1 MEGAGA
7 ARKRSRPDTANGGAA
22 GGKRSR
28 ETESFQTGLS
38 SKSKPCTKFFS
49 TIGCPFGEGCHFS
62 HFVPGGYQAVA
73 KTLNLGN
80 PAVPAPARAP
90 MDHAA
95 GGNSHPASSGKT
107 RMCTKYNTAEGCKF
121 GDKCHFA
128 HGEREL
134 GKPAYMSHESAM
146 APPMGGRYGGRP
158 EPPPPAAM
166 GPPAGNFGASATAKI
181 SVDASLAGGIIGKGG
196 VNTKQICRVTGVKLS
211 IRDHVSDPN
220 LKNIEL
226 EGNFDQ
232 IKQASNMV
240 GELIATISPST
251 PAKKPAGSAAGAAP
265 AGRGGPGGRSNYK
278 TKLCENFVKGTCT
291 FGDRCH
297 FAHGENEQRKGAA

>member
-1 MEGAGA
+1 MEGAGSA
-7 ARKRSRPDTANGGAA
+7 ARKRTRPDTANGGAA

-28 ETESFQTGLS
+28 EMESFQTGLS

-49 TIGCPFGEGCHFS
+49 TVGCPFGEGCHFL

-80 PAVPAPARAP
+80 PAVSAPARAP

-95 GGNSHPASSGKT
+95 AGNSRPVSSGKT
-107 RMCTKYNTAEGCKF
+107 RMCTKYNTPEGCKF

-146 APPMGGRYGGRP
+146 APMGGRFGGRP
-158 EPPPPAAM
+158 EPPLPAAM

-196 VNTKQICRVTGVKLS
+196 VNTKQICRITGAKLS
-211 IRDHVSDPN
+211 IRDHESDPN

-240 GELIATISPST
+240 GELIATISAST
-251 PAKKPAGSAAGAAP
+251 PAKKSAGAPAP

-291 FGDRCH
+291 FGERCH
-297 FAHGENEQRKGAA
+297 FAHGENEQRKGSA

>member
-1 MEGAGA
+1 MEGAAA
-7 ARKRSRPDTANGGAA
+7 ARKRSRLETANGAAA
-22 GGKRSR
+22 GGKRSK
-28 ETESFQTGLS
+28 ETESYQTGQS

-49 TIGCPFGEGCHFS
+49 TIGCPFGEGCHFL
-62 HFVPGGYQAVA
+62 HFVPGGYPAVA
-73 KTLNLGN
+73 KMLNLGS
-80 PAVPAPARAP
+80 PAVSAPARAP
-90 MDHAA
+90 VDHAA
-95 GGNSHPASSGKT
+95 VANSHQASTGKT
-107 RMCTKYNTAEGCKF
+107 RMCTKYTTVEGCKF

-134 GKPAYMSHESAM
+134 GKPAYMSHEG
-146 APPMGGRYGGRP
+146 PPMGVRYGGRP
-158 EPPPPAAM
+158 ELPPPAAM

-211 IRDHVSDPN
+211 IRDHESDPN

-240 GELIATISPST
+240 GDLIATISASMPPQKSCT
-251 PAKKPAGSAAGAAP
+251 NRRP
-265 AGRGGPGGRSNYK
+265 RGCPGWQ
-278 TKLCENFVKGTCT
+278 
-291 FGDRCH
+291 
-297 FAHGENEQRKGAA
+297 EQLQDEAMRELRQGYLHIRRAVPLRPW

>member
-1 MEGAGA
+1 MEGAAAA
-7 ARKRSRPDTANGGAA
+7 ARKRSRPDTANGGVA
-22 GGKRSR
+22 GGKRSKD
-28 ETESFQTGLS
+28 TESFQTGLS
-38 SKSKPCTKFFS
+38 SKSKPCTKYFS
-49 TIGCPFGEGCHFS
+49 TVGCPFGEACRFL
-62 HFVPGGYQAVA
+62 HFVPGGYPAVA
-73 KTLNLGN
+73 KMLNLSS
-80 PAVPAPARAP
+80 PAVSAPAIGP
-90 MDHAA
+90 VDHGAA
-95 GGNSHPASSGKT
+95 ANSHPASTGKT

-134 GKPAYMSHESAM
+134 GRPAYMSHEGAM
-146 APPMGGRYGGRP
+146 APHMGSRFGGRH
-158 EPPPPAAM
+158 EQPPPSAM
-166 GPPAGNFGASATAKI
+166 GPPAGSFGASATAKI

-196 VNTKQICRVTGVKLS
+196 GNTKHICRVTGVKLS
-211 IRDHVSDPN
+211 IRDHESDPN

-240 GELIATISPST
+240 GELIATISASMPPKNPSV
-251 PAKKPAGSAAGAAP
+251 AAAP
-265 AGRGGPGGRSNYK
+265 AGRGGGPGGRPNYK

-297 FAHGENEQRKGAA
+297 FAHGESEQRRGAA